1 MKLLTLVSIFAL
13 TAASGAFAQS
23 QAPMH
28 NENPN
33 NCSDA
38 LRNCGGNTDGSN
50 TTAPRAVTPTP
61 GATQRTMH
69 RETHARAQAPGT
81 DPRAERA
88 TAAQHAGLA
97 VQSTDLAMTQM
108 HLHHVVNCLVG
119 PTGKG
124 FDAAAGN
131 PCKDQGT
138 GAISDTM
145 SRHQRS
151 ELRHALARANAGLT
165 TTDIAVAQKDAA
177 RAQTLLT
184 PRAPKAPMTSKL

>member
-38 LRNCGGNTDGSN
+38 LRNCSGSPDGSN
-50 TTAPRAVTPTP
+50 ATAPRAVTPTTRQ
-61 GATQRTMH
+61 TQTDAAK
-69 RETHARAQAPGT
+69 TAPAPAMAGT
-81 DPRAERA
+81 DPTTETA

-97 VQSTDLAMTQM
+97 AKSTDMTMTKM

-119 PTGKG
+119 PMGKG
-124 FDAAAGN
+124 FDASMAN
-131 PCKDQGT
+131 PCKDQGA
-138 GAISDTM
+138 GAISDT
-145 SRHQRS
+145 SNRHQKHT
-151 ELRHALARANAGLT
+151 LRQALAQANAGLKT
-165 TTDIAVAQKDAA
+165 THMKTAQKDAA
-177 RAQTLLT
+177 AAQTLLT
-184 PRAPKAPMTSKL
+184 PKMM